1 MYVFDTMVFS
11 QIFRFYYRRRFPSL
25 WKRFEEMVGNKRI
38 PSTREVKREL
48 NDFGNGAFQT
58 ELTEFT
64 ELFPTPTNFE
74 EDFVTEIYKVP
85 HFRQQFPQKNL
96 LKGGRNAD
104 PWVIARA
111 RVLNGAVVT
120 NESEPKDS
128 ARIPNICRHFNID
141 CMTFEEFMER
151 EDWTF

>member
-38 PSTREVKREL
+38 TSTREVKREL
-48 NDFGNGAFQT
+48 NDFGNGVFQT

-74 EDFVTEIYKVP
+74 EDFVTEIYEVP

-111 RVLNGAVVT
+111 TVLNGAVVR
-120 NESEPKDS
+120 NESEPKDGS
-128 ARIPNICRHFNID
+128 TN
-141 CMTFEEFMER
+141 T
-151 EDWTF
+151 